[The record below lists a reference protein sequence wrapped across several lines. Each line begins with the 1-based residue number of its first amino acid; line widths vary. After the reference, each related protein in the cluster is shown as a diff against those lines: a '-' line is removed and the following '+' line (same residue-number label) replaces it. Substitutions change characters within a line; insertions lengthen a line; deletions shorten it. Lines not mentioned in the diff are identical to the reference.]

1 MDMRQLNYFATIAR
15 EGQITRAARALH
27 MEQPP
32 LSRQLRQMEEE
43 LGVRLFDRTGRSLRL
58 TAAGKL
64 LLERAERLMR
74 EFSDALQQVREQG
87 EGIRGVLS
95 VGAVVSCISLLPEP
109 IRQFHARYPEVTFKV
124 HEGDHFSLGQELD
137 AGEIELIVTR
147 LPFEFDADPS
157 AYQIAYLPSDPFAAI
172 LPSGWPLARPGPITL
187 AELAKHPFLTLKTE
201 RTTAMHEKLLQEFR
215 RAGCEPH
222 VLCECSSVAVI
233 LALVSEG
240 IGATVLPRSVLS
252 SFQMAGIE
260 LRELDGESFHSEV
273 GIVWRRDRYLS
284 KSSERFIET
293 LVSETQDAADSG

>member
-1 MDMRQLNYFATIAR
+1 MDMRQLNYFVTIAR

-43 LGVRLFDRTGRSLRL
+43 LGVVLFDRTGRSLRL

-74 EFSDALQQVREQG
+74 EFSDTLQEVREQG

-95 VGAVVSCISLLPEP
+95 VGAVVSCISLLPDP
-109 IRQFHARYPEVTFKV
+109 IRKFHRQYPDVTFKV

-147 LPFEFDADPS
+147 LPFEFDSEPS
-157 AYQIAYLPSDPFAAI
+157 AYKIAPLPSDPFAAI
-172 LPSGWPLARPGPITL
+172 LPAGWAPERGGPISLGEL
-187 AELAKHPFLTLKTE
+187 AEHPFLTLKTE
-201 RTTAMHEKLLQEFR
+201 RTTAMHEKLLQQFR
-215 RAGCEPH
+215 LAGCEPH
-222 VLCECSSVAVI
+222 ILCECSSVAVI

-240 IGATVLPRSVLS
+240 IGATVLPRSVLA
-252 SFQMAGIE
+252 SFQMSGIE
-260 LRELDGESFHSEV
+260 LRELGGERFHSEV
-273 GIVWRRDRYLS
+273 GIVWRKDRYLS
-284 KSSERFIET
+284 KSAERFIAT
-293 LVSETQDAADSG
+293 LLSRNEKERD